1 MTQTANSIIDTNRNL
16 RITKWGIYLFLNRK
30 RDKDCDNCGKKI
42 RKLNRMVSRVN
53 VKEIR
58 HVFISYF
65 CRRCY

>member
-1 MTQTANSIIDTNRNL
+1 MVQTAKSINETNRNL

-30 RDKDCDNCGKKI
+30 KDKDCDNCGKKI
-42 RKLNRMVSRVN
+42 RKLNRMVSWVT

-58 HVFISYF
+58 HVFISYV

>member
-42 RKLNRMVSRVN
+42 RRLNRMVSRVN

-58 HVFISYF
+58 HVFISYV

>member
-1 MTQTANSIIDTNRNL
+1 MTQTGNSIIDTNRNL

-58 HVFISYF
+58 HVFISYV

>member
-1 MTQTANSIIDTNRNL
+1 MTQTASSIIDTNRNL
-16 RITKWGIYLFLNRK
+16 RITKWGVYLFLNRK
-30 RDKDCDNCGKKI
+30 KDKDCDNCGKKI

-58 HVFISYF
+58 HVFISYV

>member
-1 MTQTANSIIDTNRNL
+1 MIQTANSINDTNRNL
-16 RITKWGIYLFLNRK
+16 RITKWGVYLFLNRK
-30 RDKDCDNCGKKI
+30 KDKDCDNCGKKI

-58 HVFISYF
+58 HVFISYV

>member
-1 MTQTANSIIDTNRNL
+1 MTQTANSIIDKNRNL

-58 HVFISYF
+58 HVFISYV

>member
-42 RKLNRMVSRVN
+42 RKIKRVVSRRL
-53 VKEIR
+53 VKDIP
-58 HVFISYF
+58 HSIVSYL
-65 CRRCY
+65 CRRCN

>member
-1 MTQTANSIIDTNRNL
+1 MAQTANSIIDTNRNL

-30 RDKDCDNCGKKI
+30 RDRDCDNCGKKI
-42 RKLNRMVSRVN
+42 RKMNRMVSRVN

-58 HVFISYF
+58 HVFISYV

>member
-1 MTQTANSIIDTNRNL
+1 MTQTANSVIDTNRNL

-30 RDKDCDNCGKKI
+30 KDKDCDNCGKKI

-58 HVFISYF
+58 HVFISYV

>member
-58 HVFISYF
+58 HVFISYI

>member
-58 HVFISYF
+58 HVFISYV

>member
-1 MTQTANSIIDTNRNL
+1 MTQTANSIIDPDRNL
-16 RITKWGIYLFLNRK
+16 RITKWGVYLFLNRK
-30 RDKDCDNCGKKI
+30 KDKDCDNCGKKI

-58 HVFISYF
+58 HVFISYV

>member
-1 MTQTANSIIDTNRNL
+1 MTQTAKSMIDTNRNL

-30 RDKDCDNCGKKI
+30 KEKECDNWGKKI

-58 HVFISYF
+58 HVFISYV

>member
-16 RITKWGIYLFLNRK
+16 RITKWGVYLFLNRK
-30 RDKDCDNCGKKI
+30 KDKDCDNCGKKI

-58 HVFISYF
+58 HVFISYV

>member
-42 RKLNRMVSRVN
+42 RKLNRMVSRLN

-58 HVFISYF
+58 HVFISYV

>member
-16 RITKWGIYLFLNRK
+16 RITKWRIYLFLNRK

-42 RKLNRMVSRVN
+42 RRLNRIVSRVN

-58 HVFISYF
+58 HVFISYV

>member
-1 MTQTANSIIDTNRNL
+1 MTQTANSVIDTNRNL

-42 RKLNRMVSRVN
+42 RKLNRMVSRVK
-53 VKEIR
+53 VEEIR
-58 HVFISYF
+58 HVFISYV

>member
-1 MTQTANSIIDTNRNL
+1 MTQPGNSVIDTNRNL

-58 HVFISYF
+58 HVFISYV